1 MEYKFNTLKN
11 ALIFTLFSLLSFS
24 LLAVEVTDLYQYKA
38 VVDNKTQSE
47 QRRANRVGF
56 VGVLEKVSGQKI
68 DTSHPV
74 INQAFSSLPSFV
86 LKYEYEE
93 SQYQTYLKIRYQPEL
108 IDEVLNEMAIP
119 IWGNRR
125 PLTLIWLAIEE
136 GLQRSLVTK
145 EDFPQIFHLLETN
158 SNNAGLPIVMPLL
171 DLEDRMSLSVTDV
184 WANFPDQ
191 IIAASA
197 RYEPEVIVSARLYQR
212 DNVWFLDWQFTN
224 QSSFQL
230 HQLSGDKLTITGQ
243 LVGSISEQIAK
254 QYASLSET
262 QTSDA
267 VTIRFYGVRGMKQLE
282 ALKSRLRS
290 LTQVNE
296 LDIKF
301 RQGERVD
308 LVLYL
313 NAHVDS
319 LKKALQLDS
328 QFEVIFDPFSHNEV
342 QQLEYQWL
350 NQ

>member
-11 ALIFTLFSLLSFS
+11 ALIFTLLLVFSKA

-38 VVDNKTQSE
+38 VVDDKSQAQ

-56 VGVLEKVSGQKI
+56 IGVLEKVSGRSI
-68 DTSHPV
+68 DKSHPA
-74 INQAFSSLPSFV
+74 IGDAFKNLSRFV

-93 SQYQTYLKIRYQPEL
+93 SLYQTYLKIRYQPQL
-108 IDEVLNEMAIP
+108 IDGVLNEMEIP

-136 GLQRSLVTK
+136 DVQRSLVTK
-145 EDFPQIFHLLETN
+145 EDYPQIFHLLDTN

-171 DLEDRMSLSVTDV
+171 DLEDRMNLTVTDV
-184 WANFPDQ
+184 WANFPQQ
-191 IIAASA
+191 ILNASR

-212 DNVWFLDWQFTN
+212 ENVWHLDWQFTN
-224 QSSFQL
+224 QGTFQL
-230 HQLSGDKLTITGQ
+230 HQLKGDKLTIIGE
-243 LVGSISEQIAK
+243 LVSSISTQIAK
-254 QYASLSET
+254 QYASLGEIEVAS
-262 QTSDA
+262 S
-267 VTIRFYGVRGMKQLE
+267 VSVRFFGVKGIKQLE
-282 ALKSRLRS
+282 ALKTRLRT
-290 LTQVNE
+290 LTQVDE
-296 LDIKF
+296 LDISF

-328 QFEVIFDPFSHNEV
+328 QFEIIFDPFSHQNT

-350 NQ
+350 SQ

>member
-11 ALIFTLFSLLSFS
+11 ALILTLFSLLSFS
-24 LLAVEVTDLYQYKA
+24 VLAVEVTDLYQYKA

-56 VGVLEKVSGQKI
+56 VGVLEKVSGQKV
-68 DTSHPV
+68 DRSHPV
-74 INQAFSSLPSFV
+74 IIDASKNLSRFV

-93 SQYQTYLKIRYQPEL
+93 SLYQTYLKIRYQPQL
-108 IDEVLNEMAIP
+108 IDSVLKQMEIP

-158 SNNAGLPIVMPLL
+158 SDNAGLPIVMPLL
-171 DLEDRMSLSVTDV
+171 DLEDRMNLNVTDV
-184 WANFPDQ
+184 WANFPEQ
-191 IIAASA
+191 IIGASA

-254 QYASLSET
+254 QYATLGEAQSSEV
-262 QTSDA
+262 
-267 VTIRFYGVRGMKQLE
+267 VTISFYGVEGMKQLE
-282 ALKSRLRS
+282 ALKVRLRS

-308 LVLYL
+308 LNLYL

-319 LKKALQLDS
+319 LQKALQLDS
-328 QFEVIFDPFSHNEV
+328 QFEIIFDPFNQADV